1 MKNFN
6 NNKMENKKSYNY
18 NDVYKQTLEYFK
30 GDELATNVWISK
42 YCLKEVPNETKPGE
56 HVGLDK
62 ILYYELSPKDM
73 FNRLT
78 SELYRTGLKYNNPL
92 TYDEIYELLNDFKY
106 VVPQGRPMAG
116 IGNDNDITSISNC
129 FVVSYPNQDSYG
141 TICRVD
147 QEIAQISKR
156 GGGVGTDLSSYRPS
170 NSKVKNAAMTT
181 TGPVEICA
189 NRYSATIR
197 EVGQCGRR
205 GALMLSMDIDHKD
218 AENFID
224 AKMEDGKITGANIS
238 VKIKNDWLNSFIDNE
253 NPNKENERLWNKII
267 HNAWAKAEP
276 GVLFW
281 DTIINES
288 VPDCYSDFGFK
299 TLSTNP
305 CFPGSEY
312 LLTEK
317 GYVKF
322 NDLYKKGEENIVLTD
337 NRVSYIPETENER
350 PDNWKIDNSKTG
362 TSFRNASHVF
372 LTKKNAEILELKFSN
387 GIRLKCTPDHH
398 IATSDRGMIEAK
410 DLTLDD
416 KILISI
422 PEMNESI
429 VGKLPTSK
437 DEIISFIIGL
447 ITGDGTFSKSKKSVM
462 IDFWGEDKERMLN
475 ITLKLIDEL
484 YLMVGE
490 LKNSKNVNLS
500 KYYIS
505 KSEKNN
511 KVRIQSSW
519 LFKVLKDQYSFSYE
533 NKFEI
538 PEFIINN
545 SRTSI
550 GKFYLAGFYYC
561 DGSIQKTRLNEY
573 SVRLSQSNE
582 NLLRQVQLVLG
593 SNGILSSCY
602 KRRDEHK
609 KLLSDGKGGKKLY
622 NCKAQFE
629 LISNG
634 DNVIAFIEKIGFFGD
649 LKKENKF
656 TGRGRNHKINQYT
669 RLVSITKCE
678 NEDVYC
684 IKEPITRSIIVNGC
698 TTRRC
703 GEIPLSNKDSC
714 RLMLLNLYSYVKN
727 PFSDEAVF
735 DYKLLRDHSRKIMKI
750 MDNMID
756 LEIEKIDKIIEKI
769 ESDPEDESTKKIELD
784 LWKEIKRIGESGR
797 RSGIGVTA
805 EGDMLAALGFK
816 YGTPQATE
824 FAASIHKL
832 ISTNVYIG
840 SCDLVQKDERLKFE
854 CFNWELEK
862 NNPFINRLISS
873 NDEDSLE
880 LREKIVKGRRN
891 IACLTIP
898 PAGSTSIMTQTTSG
912 VEPLFMPYYSR
923 KRKIDKNPNIKP
935 DFIDGTGDWFQTY
948 FVIHHKFVV
957 WYANTR
963 NLSIEESNNILS
975 TMKIDELN
983 SLFEK
988 SPYFGA
994 TSRDVDWVEK
1004 VKMQG
1009 AIQKWIDHSISAT
1022 TNIPSDTSEDIVKQ
1036 IYETSWRCGC
1046 KGMTIYR
1053 DGCRDGVLNVANEN
1067 KNNEPTKHNE
1077 STKDNVDFP
1086 EKRPKSIQGKVV
1098 RFNNSGEKWVSV
1110 VGIIN
1115 NKPYEI
1121 FTGLLDKLN
1130 IPQYVEDGFIIKN
1143 KEIKLVIDDNGNE
1156 IEKLTSR
1163 YDFQYKNKNGE
1174 IVTSIGLSEI
1184 FNEEYW
1190 NYAKLISATL
1200 RNNMPIEYVVKMISS
1215 LNLRTQS
1222 INSWKN
1228 GVTRTLKKFIKDG
1241 TSVGEK
1247 CPECGGN
1254 LIRISGCVS
1263 CQDCAWSKCN

>member
-1 MKNFN
+1 
-6 NNKMENKKSYNY
+6 MENKKIYNY
-18 NDVYKQTLEYFK
+18 NDVYEQTLKYFK

-42 YCLKEVPNETKPGE
+42 YCLKEVPSDVKPGE
-56 HVGLDK
+56 YVGPDNM
-62 ILYYELSPKDM
+62 LYYELSPKDM

-78 SELYRTGLKYNNPL
+78 SELHRTGLKYKNPL
-92 TYDEIYELLNDFKY
+92 TYDEIHELLDDFKY

-116 IGNDNDITSISNC
+116 IGNYNDITSISNC

-156 GGGVGTDLSSYRPS
+156 GGGVGTDLSAYRPS

-181 TGPVEICA
+181 TGPVEIGA
-189 NRYSATIR
+189 NRYSSTIR

-305 CFPGSEY
+305 C
-312 LLTEK
+312 
-317 GYVKF
+317 
-322 NDLYKKGEENIVLTD
+322 
-337 NRVSYIPETENER
+337 
-350 PDNWKIDNSKTG
+350 
-362 TSFRNASHVF
+362 
-372 LTKKNAEILELKFSN
+372 
-387 GIRLKCTPDHH
+387 
-398 IATSDRGMIEAK
+398 
-410 DLTLDD
+410 
-416 KILISI
+416 
-422 PEMNESI
+422 
-429 VGKLPTSK
+429 
-437 DEIISFIIGL
+437 
-447 ITGDGTFSKSKKSVM
+447 
-462 IDFWGEDKERMLN
+462 
-475 ITLKLIDEL
+475 
-484 YLMVGE
+484 
-490 LKNSKNVNLS
+490 
-500 KYYIS
+500 
-505 KSEKNN
+505 
-511 KVRIQSSW
+511 
-519 LFKVLKDQYSFSYE
+519 
-533 NKFEI
+533 
-538 PEFIINN
+538 
-545 SRTSI
+545 
-550 GKFYLAGFYYC
+550 
-561 DGSIQKTRLNEY
+561 
-573 SVRLSQSNE
+573 
-582 NLLRQVQLVLG
+582 
-593 SNGILSSCY
+593 
-602 KRRDEHK
+602 
-609 KLLSDGKGGKKLY
+609 
-622 NCKAQFE
+622 
-629 LISNG
+629 
-634 DNVIAFIEKIGFFGD
+634 
-649 LKKENKF
+649 
-656 TGRGRNHKINQYT
+656 
-669 RLVSITKCE
+669 
-678 NEDVYC
+678 
-684 IKEPITRSIIVNGC
+684 
-698 TTRRC
+698 

-756 LEIEKIDKIIEKI
+756 LEIEKIDKIIET
-769 ESDPEDESTKKIELD
+769 DPACKYFL
-784 LWKEIKRIGESGR
+784 IKRIGETGR

-816 YGTPQATE
+816 YGTSEATD
-824 FAASIHKL
+824 FAANIHRI

-840 SCDLVQKDERLKFE
+840 SCDLVQKDERTNFE

-862 NNPFINRLISS
+862 NNPFINRLISF
-873 NDEDSLE
+873 NDSDSKE
-880 LREKIVKGRRN
+880 LREKISKGRRN

-1004 VKMQG
+1004 VRMQG

-1022 TNIPSDTSEDIVKQ
+1022 TNIPSDTSESIVKQ
-1036 IYETSWRCGC
+1036 IYETAWRCGC

-1053 DGCRDGVLNVANEN
+1053 DGCRDGILNVTSENKKDDSN
-1067 KNNEPTKHNE
+1067 KNN
-1077 STKDNVDFP
+1077 SDFP

-1130 IPQYVEDGFIIKN
+1130 IPQYVEDGFIVKN
-1143 KEIKLVIDDNGNE
+1143 KEVKLVIDDNGKE
-1156 IEKLTSR
+1156 IEKLVSR